1 MNFRV
6 RGFEDE
12 IWGGNNGFVSIGLKL
27 FYQQRPGGKF
37 LEVDRRGIKH
47 ENEIIVGFPL

>member
-1 MNFRV
+1 MT
-6 RGFEDE
+6 
-12 IWGGNNGFVSIGLKL
+12 S
-27 FYQQRPGGKF
+27 YQQRLGGKF